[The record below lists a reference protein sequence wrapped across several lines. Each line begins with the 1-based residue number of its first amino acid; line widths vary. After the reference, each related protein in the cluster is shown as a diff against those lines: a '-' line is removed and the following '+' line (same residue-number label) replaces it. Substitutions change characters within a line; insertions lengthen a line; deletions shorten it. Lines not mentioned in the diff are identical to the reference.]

1 MDWTIAILGAL
12 GALVIA
18 YINTFL
24 KEQYVRHLDAN
35 AIAAG
40 LAGELSSYSE
50 AWPIVRDTLASYL
63 KLLDA
68 GQRGR
73 IPFRPFDRPKDV
85 FFEANAGKLGVLGVD
100 LVREV
105 AFVYGNIGGFRV
117 GFGLLQ
123 SSGADMSDDEFRARV
138 LATISAIDRALP
150 RGVPLLE
157 ALKARA
163 DAKFWSTLIR
173 GKSTALTNAA

>member
-1 MDWTIAILGAL
+1 M
-12 GALVIA
+12 
-18 YINTFL
+18 
-24 KEQYVRHLDAN
+24 
-35 AIAAG
+35 
-40 LAGELSSYSE
+40 
-50 AWPIVRDTLASYL
+50 
-63 KLLDA
+63 
-68 GQRGR
+68 
-73 IPFRPFDRPKDV
+73 
-85 FFEANAGKLGVLGVD
+85 LGVD